1 MTTISNIK
9 VIDARN
15 YPKALRQTFSQDSSV
30 IAIIKSNELWAEWSS
45 SIDPEFTPS
54 QITEE
59 INELAKSHRIEF
71 ELALEKLASTK
82 SVYWRAT
89 RTAEKNTLINPLFE
103 NVILASLVLEHNFQH
118 TSRILITDNPFLLS
132 FFSSQNIFERIKI
145 NLLFVL
151 KFSRRNMKNLFLFL
165 IWFIGNLIVAKQIP
179 QKESQILIHTFVDE
193 ESRRSQI
200 YKERYFPG
208 LSDWYKKNNLSVS
221 YLLSGVG
228 NYPLGLFNA
237 MNAHGH
243 NVFNEFKLYK
253 LKDLVFVVLTASKL
267 RRAGIN
273 SFIVRNIELKKL
285 ISLSHSE
292 YGIDLDVYKHILRSK
307 FGQRLGNTS
316 NPPNVLLTEFEG
328 MIPEKMLNLGISRS
342 NSKIKTFGF
351 QHGAMFEHLLCNYPT
366 SSELRLGLVSDKI
379 ISNGSIFKDLMISR
393 GLPSDRVVTG
403 SALRYRYLH
412 ESIKTES
419 PAAQKDLLVLLP
431 MTIPDCLDLIRIVQ
445 EGVSNLNTTVDF
457 KPHPFND
464 ISFLSQQIDLSRHTI
479 VDNMLGNLI
488 LDYKVIAGMTTGALL
503 EAGLLGLNVIK
514 IQRQLSIDFD
524 TTFLNP
530 ELRIQVRDSEEFR
543 SALIGLQENRSGMIQ
558 RDHKNLVDGYFA
570 PISLAGMAAFLP

>member
-200 YKERYFPG
+200 YKE
-208 LSDWYKKNNLSVS
+208 DAQT
-221 YLLSGVG
+221 LLRV
-228 NYPLGLFNA
+228 
-237 MNAHGH
+237 
-243 NVFNEFKLYK
+243 E
-253 LKDLVFVVLTASKL
+253 
-267 RRAGIN
+267 IQ
-273 SFIVRNIELKKL
+273 
-285 ISLSHSE
+285 
-292 YGIDLDVYKHILRSK
+292 K
-307 FGQRLGNTS
+307 F
-316 NPPNVLLTEFEG
+316 
-328 MIPEKMLNLGISRS
+328 
-342 NSKIKTFGF
+342 
-351 QHGAMFEHLLCNYPT
+351 
-366 SSELRLGLVSDKI
+366 
-379 ISNGSIFKDLMISR
+379 
-393 GLPSDRVVTG
+393 
-403 SALRYRYLH
+403 
-412 ESIKTES
+412 
-419 PAAQKDLLVLLP
+419 
-431 MTIPDCLDLIRIVQ
+431 
-445 EGVSNLNTTVDF
+445 
-457 KPHPFND
+457 
-464 ISFLSQQIDLSRHTI
+464 
-479 VDNMLGNLI
+479 
-488 LDYKVIAGMTTGALL
+488 
-503 EAGLLGLNVIK
+503 
-514 IQRQLSIDFD
+514 
-524 TTFLNP
+524 
-530 ELRIQVRDSEEFR
+530 
-543 SALIGLQENRSGMIQ
+543 
-558 RDHKNLVDGYFA
+558 
-570 PISLAGMAAFLP
+570 